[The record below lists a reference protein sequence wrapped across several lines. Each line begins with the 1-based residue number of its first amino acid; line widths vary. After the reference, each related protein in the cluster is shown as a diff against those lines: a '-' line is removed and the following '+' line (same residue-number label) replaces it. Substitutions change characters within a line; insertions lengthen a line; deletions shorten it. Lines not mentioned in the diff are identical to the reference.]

1 MKITH
6 IIGIIVIAIAI
17 GIIITSAGSASQY
30 VNFKQ
35 AQEMAADG
43 NADKVHVVGELTKN
57 AQGEVIGVEYDP
69 LKDANYLAF
78 SVIDDKKMV
87 QKVVCFNPPPSM
99 KDFTKSEKVVL
110 IGKYKDGVFV
120 ASEILM
126 KCPSKY
132 EEKELK
138 Q

>member
-6 IIGIIVIAIAI
+6 IIGIIAIALAV
-17 GIIITSAGSASQY
+17 GIIVSSAGNASQY
-30 VNFKQ
+30 VDFKQ
-35 AQEMAADG
+35 AKIIAEGG
-43 NADKVHVVGELTKN
+43 NADKVHVVGELTKDPT
-57 AQGEVIGVEYDP
+57 GKVIGVEYNP
-69 LKDANYLAF
+69 LKDPNYLAF
-78 SVIDDKKMV
+78 SVIDEKKTV
-87 QKVVCFNPPPSM
+87 QKVVCYNPPPSM
-99 KDFTKSEKVVL
+99 QDFTKSEKVVI
-110 IGKYKDGVFV
+110 IGKYKDNVFV

>member
-6 IIGIIVIAIAI
+6 IIGIVAIALAI
-17 GIIITSAGSASQY
+17 GIIVSSAGNASQY
-30 VNFKQ
+30 VNFAQ
-35 AQEMAADG
+35 AKDLASNG
-43 NADKVHVVGELTKN
+43 NSDKVHVVGELTKD
-57 AQGEVIGVEYDP
+57 ASGKVVGVEYDA
-69 LKDANYLAF
+69 LKDPNYLAF
-78 SVIDDKKMV
+78 SVVDDKKMV
-87 QKVVCFNPPPSM
+87 QKVVCYNPPPSM
-99 KDFTKSEKVVL
+99 QDFEKSEKVVL
-110 IGKYKDGVFV
+110 IGKYKEGVFV